1 MTLNTAGK
9 HGHSPADNKLTMA
22 VCDAL
27 MRYTPIRI
35 WGHNVDVAVHAGTV
49 ILSGVARS
57 RAARET
63 AEKLARGV
71 RGVTSVE
78 NRIVVDNDV
87 EVAVAQALASDPRTR
102 AGFPGILI
110 GVVFG
115 VAYLKGMVRSA
126 EIKDAATGIVS
137 RVAGVQHVSNEL
149 MVAA

>member
-1 MTLNTAGK
+1 MTLNTTVHK
-9 HGHSPADNKLTMA
+9 TADIALTTA
-22 VCDAL
+22 VRDAL
-27 MRYTPIRI
+27 MRHTPIRV
-35 WGHNVDVAVHAGTV
+35 WGHNVDVDVHAGIV

-78 NRIVVDNDV
+78 NQIVVDNDV

-102 AGFPGILI
+102 AGFPGILV

-115 VAYLKGMVRSA
+115 VAYLKGMVGSA
-126 EIKDAATGIVS
+126 EIKNAATEIIG
-137 RVAGVQHVSNEL
+137 RVAGVQRVSNEL
-149 MVAA
+149 IVAA

>member
-57 RAARET
+57 RAAP
-63 AEKLARGV
+63 RG
-71 RGVTSVE
+71 RLLRNLHAAS
-78 NRIVVDNDV
+78 
-87 EVAVAQALASDPRTR
+87 EV
-102 AGFPGILI
+102 
-110 GVVFG
+110 
-115 VAYLKGMVRSA
+115 
-126 EIKDAATGIVS
+126 
-137 RVAGVQHVSNEL
+137 
-149 MVAA
+149 